1 LANARIIKRYA
12 NRKLY
17 DTQDSRYVT
26 LDQIAE
32 LVQQGDDV
40 QIIDKDSG
48 EDITGVTLAQIVLE
62 AEKQNRRLLPISS
75 LKVLV
80 QSGGMFLQRRIA
92 QPVQTIRDDAE
103 ERMTR
108 LRSDAEQKIRSIKG
122 RANLDEVR
130 DALTD
135 MFAQT
140 QQSLEEL
147 QSRIEERYNQIVP
160 TGLGNKKSD
169 EDGDEVIPEEAV
181 TMGSVELEL
190 TERVR
195 VLEQRLVEL
204 EARLSAQTE
213 SKSVE

>member
-1 LANARIIKRYA
+1 MATARIIKRYA

-75 LKVLV
+75 LKVRV

-130 DALTD
+130 DALTEL
-135 MFAQT
+135 FTQT
-140 QQSLEEL
+140 QQSLEEI
-147 QSRIEERYNQIVP
+147 QVRIEERYNQIVP
-160 TGLGNKKSD
+160 SGVGSKNTDGVDQDDSTGSD
-169 EDGDEVIPEEAV
+169 DAIP
-181 TMGSVELEL
+181 MELQL
-190 TERVR
+190 SERIR
-195 VLEQRLVEL
+195 VLEQRVVEL
-204 EARLSAQTE
+204 EERLSDQMD
-213 SKSVE
+213 SKRVE